1 MTLKNRITTFLLVL
15 VVILAIGGELLLSLF
30 AVKADAA
37 ESTSTTYSNVLDDLT
52 RDNSFDASKYPVKE
66 NSSDIEV
73 IHIAEGEDNELYIY
87 TYQPGNSVNHR
98 KANYLNMSLQN
109 PVGKKTGELTYER
122 YSLTWLNSNGVFD
135 KYIVNG
141 FKIQDASERYYNI
154 SAIYRPYDVSVDF
167 SSASEAID
175 TVQCKSFGVGQYW
188 RLYYYNDILMYESK
202 KIDVVEYTIYATGT
216 VRYTDGFNPS
226 KPFTS
231 ENTDSH
237 YAAFTIDNFS
247 VDQIIDADITYEI
260 NTWQVTT
267 VYNPD
272 KDPEKTLIKTEKKES
287 EYISNKESGS
297 NDGSGWFGKKYTWD
311 RILSVAEFVKI
322 SQDNANDTFNETET
336 AGLNKS
342 QFVFAFAETSHSD
355 TQIAGIDGTVVR
367 TQIYS
372 ETSNFGILRLHFISD
387 NKTYNLG
394 CVGDLVGTDEIPELV
409 VDLKDN
415 IKNGFEDIAWYLKV
429 IIAVVIGIGLYL
441 VLKGPVKALFK
452 LIWSGIKGLFLL
464 IGYGIYGFFW
474 IITWPFRSLLK

>member
-1 MTLKNRITTFLLVL
+1 MLVL
-15 VVILAIGGELLLSLF
+15 LVILAIGGELLLSLF
-30 AVKADAA
+30 AVKAEAA
-37 ESTSTTYSNVLDDLT
+37 EGTSTTYSNVLDDLI

-98 KANYLNMSLQN
+98 KANYLNMSLEN
-109 PVGKKTGELTYER
+109 PVGKKTGELTYKR

-141 FKIQDASERYYNI
+141 FKIQDTMERYYNI
-154 SAIYRPYDVSVDF
+154 SAIYRPYDDAVD
-167 SSASEAID
+167 SSSEFEAID

-260 NTWQVTT
+260 NTWQVST

-322 SQDNANDTFNETET
+322 SEENANDTFNETET

-342 QFVFAFAETSHSD
+342 QFVFAFTETSHSD
-355 TQIAGIDGTVVR
+355 TQISDPNGMVVR

-372 ETSNFGILRLHFISD
+372 ETSNFGILRLHFISE
-387 NKTYNLG
+387 NKTYDLG
-394 CVGDLVGTDEIPELV
+394 CVGDLVGTDEIPDLV
-409 VDLKDN
+409 VDIKDN
-415 IKNGFEDIAWYLKV
+415 IQNEFEEVFD
-429 IIAVVIGIGLYL
+429 
-441 VLKGPVKALFK
+441 VLKIILIIVFII
-452 LIWSGIKGLFLL
+452 LIWVFLGRPLALL
-464 IGYGIYGFFW
+464 IKFLCTGINFIFSIVCW
-474 IITWPFRSLLK
+474 ILTLPFRIIGWFLK